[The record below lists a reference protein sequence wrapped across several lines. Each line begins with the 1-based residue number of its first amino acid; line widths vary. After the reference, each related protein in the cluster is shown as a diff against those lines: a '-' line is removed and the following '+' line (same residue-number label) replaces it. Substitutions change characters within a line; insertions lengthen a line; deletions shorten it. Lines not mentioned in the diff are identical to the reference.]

1 VRRWRHL
8 RIRRGAFYGPPPN
21 AVIPPPV
28 PRIIRPAGALRTPAR
43 LLPSGRRTWGP
54 AIPQGNQGQAW
65 PQFLRQ
71 SRTADRRGLRLPVQR
86 GHRFDPPWFPPP
98 PIPPPQFLRPAGSLR
113 TPARL
118 LPSRRRRFDP
128 GWGQANQGQ
137 AWPQFLRQPLTPDRR
152 GMRLLPSR
160 RRRFDPAWPQGNQ
173 GQAWPSFTRP
183 ASTRHRLPPA
193 RRGAIRP
200 VVPPPAAPVI
210 AQQGTVAVSA
220 VLAATVTISDAL
232 AGTVAISDVLAG
244 TVTIVSDL

>member
-1 VRRWRHL
+1 MRRWRHL

-54 AIPQGNQGQAW
+54 AI
-65 PQFLRQ
+65 
-71 SRTADRRGLRLPVQR
+71 
-86 GHRFDPPWFPPP
+86 
-98 PIPPPQFLRPAGSLR
+98 
-113 TPARL
+113 
-118 LPSRRRRFDP
+118 
-128 GWGQANQGQ
+128 
-137 AWPQFLRQPLTPDRR
+137 
-152 GMRLLPSR
+152 
-160 RRRFDPAWPQGNQ
+160 PQGNQ

>member
-1 VRRWRHL
+1 MRRWRHL

-65 PQFLRQ
+65 PQFLR
-71 SRTADRRGLRLPVQR
+71 L
-86 GHRFDPPWFPPP
+86 
-98 PIPPPQFLRPAGSLR
+98 
-113 TPARL
+113 
-118 LPSRRRRFDP
+118 
-128 GWGQANQGQ
+128 
-137 AWPQFLRQPLTPDRR
+137 PLTPDRR